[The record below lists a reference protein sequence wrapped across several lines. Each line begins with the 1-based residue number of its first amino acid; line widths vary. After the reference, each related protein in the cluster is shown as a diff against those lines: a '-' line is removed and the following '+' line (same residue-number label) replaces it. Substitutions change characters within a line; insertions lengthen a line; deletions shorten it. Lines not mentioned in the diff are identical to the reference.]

1 MTRTEILSKAKE
13 TVCTDRNS
21 QYGEPE
27 DNFSLIAEYWSV
39 YTGKKI
45 QAKDVAIMMC
55 LLKIA
60 RMRSGKKDD
69 NYIDGIGYLAC
80 GAEIEDT
87 EKGGRVGW
95 ES

>member
-1 MTRTEILSKAKE
+1 MTRAEILSKAKE

-39 YTGKKI
+39 YTGNKM

-60 RMRSGKKDD
+60 RMRGGNKDD

-80 GAEIEDT
+80 GAEIEAR
-87 EKGGRVGW
+87 ERGRRGGN
-95 ES
+95 